1 MLIRLRMVSCNIN
14 MSDTLLQESVFSA
27 RAPEYGVF
35 VIRHF
40 ECGSHNIKF
49 REWSEVCVSA
59 FREDGFGISS
69 KLSDDSKAINSLLH

>member
-14 MSDTLLQESVFSA
+14 MSDKLLQESVFKA
-27 RAPEYGVF
+27 GAPEFGVF

-40 ECGSHNIKF
+40 ECGSLNITF
-49 REWSEVCVSA
+49 RERSVVCISA
-59 FREDGFGISS
+59 CREDGFWISS